1 MQGQL
6 VLTQSMREI
15 YCLLHE
21 KELWLL
27 CLQTGNHGKCFLD
40 ISFERVISC
49 INGKFLLLRFL
60 VLRTFVNKLSGLN
73 LNDEGVSFKV
83 STYGELKLFKWNYL
97 FPQAKTLLEK
107 FITSILKME
116 TVYGIIPAMNTTE
129 TWLLRSDGEEAL
141 LQLGHQQKKITRKR
155 RRKLVAKRTSYKK
168 EQ

>member
-27 CLQTGNHGKCFLD
+27 CLQTGNHGKCCLD

-49 INGKFLLLRFL
+49 INGKFLLLGFL
-60 VLRTFVNKLSGLN
+60 VLRTLVNKLSGLN

-83 STYGELKLFKWNYL
+83 STYVYGELKLFK
-97 FPQAKTLLEK
+97 
-107 FITSILKME
+107 
-116 TVYGIIPAMNTTE
+116 
-129 TWLLRSDGEEAL
+129 
-141 LQLGHQQKKITRKR
+141 
-155 RRKLVAKRTSYKK
+155 
-168 EQ
+168 